1 MMDRVAVLVIDDEA
15 AIRES
20 LSDILEFNGYQAIAA
35 EDGES
40 GTALFKEHQHEVGL
54 IILDL
59 VMPGLSGP
67 ETLRRLRQIDPDVTI
82 LLSSGYDEDE
92 IVQLLDNARIAQT
105 SIHFLQK
112 PYSLTSVV
120 GITRSLLEKA
130 KPR

>member
-1 MMDRVAVLVIDDEA
+1 MMDRAAVLVVDDEE

-20 LSDILEFNGYQAIAA
+20 LSDILEFSGYHTIAA

-40 GTALFKEHQHEVGL
+40 GIALFKEHQHEVGL

-67 ETLRRLRQIDPDVTI
+67 ETLRRLRRIDPEVTI

-92 IVQLLDNARIAQT
+92 IAQLLDNARIGQAN
-105 SIHFLQK
+105 IHFLQK

-120 GITRSLLEKA
+120 GVTRTLLERA
-130 KPR
+130 

>member
-1 MMDRVAVLVIDDEA
+1 MMDRVAVLVVDDEV

-20 LSDILEFNGYQAIAA
+20 LSDVLEFGGYQAIAA

-40 GTALFKEHQHEVGL
+40 GISLFEAHRHEIGL

-59 VMPGLSGP
+59 VMPGMSGP
-67 ETLRRLRQIDPDVTI
+67 ETLRKLRQIDPKVTV

-92 IVQLLDNARIAQT
+92 IAQLLDKAGIAQAN
-105 SIHFLQK
+105 IHFLQK

-120 GITRSLLEKA
+120 AITRSLLEKA
-130 KPR
+130 